1 MYKYHI
7 HKMLDRYFE
16 KDLLEKYNTYD
27 APILQ
32 LGLRIQY
39 FRILYQYLSIKYLI
53 YKVVVRYKKI
63 FE

>member
-1 MYKYHI
+1 
-7 HKMLDRYFE
+7 MLDRYFE